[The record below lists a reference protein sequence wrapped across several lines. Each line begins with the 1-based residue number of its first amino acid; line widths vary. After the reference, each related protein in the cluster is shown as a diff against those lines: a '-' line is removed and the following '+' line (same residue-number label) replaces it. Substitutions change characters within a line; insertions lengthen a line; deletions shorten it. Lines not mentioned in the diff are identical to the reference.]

1 MNTEESLKDK
11 IIKLRLS
18 GKTYLEICNELN
30 CVKSTVS
37 YHCKNAN
44 LDNSNSIK
52 SPTNEEIDKMQK
64 YYDDCN
70 SSIKTSKKFGWSKFT
85 VLKYIKTKKRKL
97 LTEKEK
103 KQKNIDGS
111 LNNRRKLKE
120 RLVEYKGGKCE
131 ICGYDRCVKA
141 MDFHHKNPKE
151 KEFPLTYMNRKWE
164 ILIKEADKCIL
175 VCANCHREIHAGF
188 IDINEIV

>member
-1 MNTEESLKDK
+1 MEECLKDK
-11 IIKLRLS
+11 IIRLRLS
-18 GKTYLEICNELN
+18 GKTYVEICNELN

-44 LDNSNSIK
+44 LDNSNSTK
-52 SPTNEEIDKMQK
+52 SPTKEEIDEMQK
-64 YYDDCN
+64 YYDECN
-70 SSIKTSKKFGWSKFT
+70 SSIKTSEKFGWSKFT

-120 RLVEYKGGKCE
+120 KLVEYKGGKCE
-131 ICGYDRCVKA
+131 ICGYDRCIKA

-164 ILIKEADKCIL
+164 ILTKEADKCIL

-188 IDINEIV
+188 IDINEK